1 MNLYFPLGE
10 ILIIKFFRIAT
21 ILISN
26 SFKRIL
32 WLIRDSKRANQT
44 EFQAHLLV
52 MNNIAY
58 AKLARTCVESFLHF
72 RPNSKITIHCDD
84 KTKNEVRK
92 AFRVL
97 NFFRRGRIRLEN
109 LKSDLP
115 WQNHKLDIILELSG
129 TQSIFMDCDLRW
141 NGSMP
146 INEVNKI
153 MYFVKEK
160 PLRSY
165 DKLIESAPAFLREFS
180 ESSMKNTSFFSWSG
194 REILENQRAQ
204 IIKMWTEIYEH
215 SQFQISESNGSLSRI
230 SEQVVLSVLPE
241 IFSLSFTFLKESDF
255 QFDGSLCESS
265 YFGASGGRFALWGNT
280 IRKSL
285 F

>member
-1 MNLYFPLGE
+1 MNLYFPSGE
-10 ILIIKFFRIAT
+10 ILFIKLLRITT

-26 SFKRIL
+26 LFRRIL
-32 WLIRDSKRANQT
+32 WLIRDSKKANQT
-44 EFQAHLLV
+44 EFQLHLLV

-72 RPNSKITIHCDD
+72 HPNSQITIHCDD
-84 KTKNEVRK
+84 KTRKQVRK
-92 AFRVL
+92 ALRVL
-97 NFFRRGRIRLEN
+97 NFFRRGRTSLEN
-109 LKSDLP
+109 LKSDFP
-115 WQNHKLDIILELSG
+115 WQRHKLDVILRMSG
-129 TQSIFMDCDLRW
+129 TRSIFMDCDLRW

-146 INEVNKI
+146 IGEVNKI
-153 MYFVKEK
+153 IYFVKEK

-165 DKLIESAPAFLREFS
+165 DKLIESAPPFLREFS

-194 REILENQRAQ
+194 CEILETQRVQ
-204 IIKMWTEIYEH
+204 IIKMWADIYEH
-215 SQFQISESNGSLSRI
+215 SQSQISESNGSLSRI